1 MERPSFRSY
10 IFWSKI
16 KNLDVDIV
24 INEDFK
30 TGKSSSILKGIRN
43 MKSDSDILLL
53 AVDQPRPKIF
63 LEKIMQSHL
72 ESKSLITIPKYK
84 YKDSELRGGHPIIID
99 KSLVDLLSS
108 YINEG
113 KTIKDFIIS
122 QNNVNTVF
130 FDDILIRI
138 DLNNKQDYFH
148 ALKLFKKYNDYG

>member
-1 MERPSFRSY
+1 
-10 IFWSKI
+10 
-16 KNLDVDIV
+16 
-24 INEDFK
+24 
-30 TGKSSSILKGIRN
+30 
-43 MKSDSDILLL
+43 
-53 AVDQPRPKIF
+53 
-63 LEKIMQSHL
+63 MQSHL

-108 YINEG
+108 YINQG

-138 DLNNKQDYFH
+138 DLNNKQDYFP